1 MIELVIDK
9 IDGYNYYLNDGDK
22 EYMIN
27 IEFYDIDKMPRVN
40 DKIYMNRELLNEKM
54 LNIGALNG
62 VYGREIKDKNDKD
75 IVVLKIDEKMI
86 YFKKYYG

>member
-75 IVVLKIDEKMI
+75 IVVLKIDEEMI